1 MKYLLSLEGGVELFS
16 STQLDQEDIM
26 SSAVIKGEPFSIV
39 QLDQETMMSNAVIK
53 TQGWQ
58 ILHDPMKVRS

>member
-26 SSAVIKGEPFSIV
+26 SSAVIKGESFSIV

-53 TQGWQ
+53 AQG
-58 ILHDPMKVRS
+58 